1 MGYWKSEPHPMASAE
16 HLEDGWTGDW
26 GDQPADVLD
35 DAIARI
41 VEIFESDLGR
51 KPTKAELRAGL
62 EFSLSVH
69 EEE

>member
-1 MGYWKSEPHPMASAE
+1 MGYWKSEPHQLASTV
-16 HLEDGWTGDW
+16 HLVDGWTGDW

-69 EEE
+69 EED